1 MNMLVKCAAA
11 ALLVSGATVVMAQQ
25 DDQKRPARP
34 LPENTSKSPT
44 EPKDAAP
51 GVGSRPMGPA
61 AESSTSNSENDKKA
75 VTPKK
80 LEEQGKSGN
89 R

>member
-1 MNMLVKCAAA
+1 MKKFGMIAAA
-11 ALLVSGATVVMAQQ
+11 ALLVSGATLVMAQN

-34 LPENTSKSPT
+34 LPENTAKSPT

-51 GVGSRPMGPA
+51 GVGSRPIGPPK
-61 AESSTSNSENDKKA
+61 SSTSNSENDKKA
-75 VTPKK
+75 TTPKK

-89 R
+89 N